1 LEKGTNVS
9 LDTSRFQLH
18 TALKT
23 VRFRWERTC
32 EQWNDPVRRQFEKE
46 FWNHV
51 EPAVLAAVSAL
62 DKLAQVIGQ
71 LKQECSGD
79 SE

>member
-1 LEKGTNVS
+1 VS
-9 LDTSRFQLH
+9 LDTSRYQLYS
-18 TALKT
+18 ALKT
-23 VRFRWERTC
+23 ARLRWEDTC
-32 EQWNDPVRRQFEKE
+32 QQWDDGVRQDFEND

-51 EPAVLAAVSAL
+51 EPTVNAAMSAL

-71 LKQECSGD
+71 LKQECRAG